1 MLKIEIF
8 QKIADWYQNL
18 TAEGKL
24 SILTLGII
32 VVLMWV
38 IFRIGTD
45 LKEQDHKEDLKISKI
60 RYENRVQLWRK
71 DSIIDAKQLKIDNC
85 KEIRIKDIK
94 ALSDYYQNQY
104 EKLNNEINA
113 IRWNTNNLKSKME

>member
-1 MLKIEIF
+1 MLKVEIF

-32 VVLMWV
+32 IVLMWV

-71 DSIIDAKQLKIDNC
+71 DSIINAKQLKIDNC
-85 KEIRIKDIK
+85 NEIRIKDIK

>member
-1 MLKIEIF
+1 MLEVEMF

-38 IFRIGTD
+38 IFRMDADIK
-45 LKEQDHKEDLKISKI
+45 LQDEKTDLKISKI

-113 IRWNTNNLKSKME
+113 IRWNTNKLKSKME